1 VSDERLFTVD
11 EANAELDAL
20 RATLPR
26 IREARRGLIAA
37 SDRIDD
43 GVTADGGGIAGS
55 DWFGHQQALK
65 AGVEELAS
73 RGIILRD
80 PETGLVEFPADRD
93 GERIYLC
100 WRLGEDAVSHFHRE
114 RGGSSRR
121 EPL

>member
-1 VSDERLFTVD
+1 MSDERLFTID

-20 RATLPR
+20 RAILPR
-26 IREARRGLIAA
+26 IREARHGLIAA

-43 GVTADGGGIAGS
+43 GVSADGGAIAGS
-55 DWFGHQQALK
+55 DRFAHQQALK

-100 WRLGEDAVSHFHRE
+100 WRLGEDVVSHFHVE
-114 RGGSSRR
+114 RGGYPRR
-121 EPL
+121 KPR